1 MPCGTGGRIDFPIKI
16 FMNDTEILS
25 KIQTVF
31 SEILE
36 DDNIS
41 ISEETSPETLEEWD
55 SFAHIQIVLALEKA
69 FGIKFSSKEVFEWQ
83 NVGDILNSIA
93 QKSK

>member
-1 MPCGTGGRIDFPIKI
+1 MPCGTGGRIDFTTKI

-36 DDNIS
+36 DDNIA

-55 SFAHIQIVLALEKA
+55 SFALVQIILSLEKS
-69 FGIKFSSKEVFEWQ
+69 FGIKFKSEEIFEWK
-83 NVGDILNSIA
+83 NVGDIVNSV
-93 QKSK
+93 SKKVE